1 MPEKFNIRLAN
12 ANDAEE
18 LLKIYTPYV
27 TDTAITF
34 EYDVPSLEEFTQRI
48 INISKK
54 YPYIVAERGG
64 EIVGYAYAGAFKERA
79 AYDWAVE
86 TTIYVKQDCTASGIG
101 RKLYAVLEKLLG
113 KQGILNLNACIAYTE
128 TEDEHLTNGSMAFHN
143 KLGYK
148 LVGTFHKCGY
158 KFSHWYDMIWME
170 KFIGKHTETQSP
182 VIDFRKIKSDL
193 GAEFFAE

>member
-54 YPYIVAERGG
+54 YPYIVAERSG

-86 TTIYVKQDCTASGIG
+86 TTIYVKQGCTASGIG

-128 TEDEHLTNGSMAFHN
+128 TEDEHLTNGSMAFHD

-158 KFSHWYDMIWME
+158 KFNHWYDMILME

>member
-54 YPYIVAERGG
+54 YPYIVAERSG

-86 TTIYVKQDCTASGIG
+86 TTIYVKQGCTASGIG

-113 KQGILNLNACIAYTE
+113 KQGILNLNACIALLTQKPKMNISQTE
-128 TEDEHLTNGSMAFHN
+128 VWLFTISLDTNLSEHFTSAVTNSATG
-143 KLGYK
+143 
-148 LVGTFHKCGY
+148 
-158 KFSHWYDMIWME
+158 MI
-170 KFIGKHTETQSP
+170 
-182 VIDFRKIKSDL
+182 
-193 GAEFFAE
+193 